1 MLSHSIEPFYLCIVL
16 MRENYGSH
24 NRESFLMDVDIQ
36 KDESIFDLMGHSLA
50 MHRLSQQIQ
59 QVASTNLTVLIQG
72 ETGTGKELVAC
83 FIHKYSQRA
92 SQPLVAIDCGV
103 LPESLFESE
112 SFGHVKGA
120 FTGAYSKRVGYFE
133 LASGGTLFLD
143 EIANLSLST
152 QRKLLRSVQERSI
165 NPVGSTR
172 AVPVDVRLVAASSIM
187 LTAQVEA
194 GSFRSDL
201 FYRLNEFI
209 IYIPPLRERQEDI
222 LFLAER
228 FRHEAN
234 VELNKDVKEFSP
246 EAQAHLLAHAWPG
259 NVREMRNTV
268 RRAVLLST
276 AVITLK
282 HLCQPSGR
290 VRTGSVLSR

>member
-1 MLSHSIEPFYLCIVL
+1 
-16 MRENYGSH
+16 
-24 NRESFLMDVDIQ
+24 MDVDI
-36 KDESIFDLMGHSLA
+36 KNHKSIFDLMGHSLA
-50 MHRLSQQIQ
+50 IQHLSQQIE
-59 QVASTNLTVLIQG
+59 QVARTNLTVLIQG

-83 FIHKYSQRA
+83 FIHQYSPRA
-92 SQPLVAIDCGV
+92 SRPLVAIDCGV

-165 NPVGSTR
+165 YPVGSAR
-172 AVPVDVRLVAASSIM
+172 AVSVDVRLIAASSIM
-187 LTAQVEA
+187 LTTQVEA
-194 GSFRSDL
+194 GCFRSDL
-201 FYRLNEFI
+201 FYRLGEFI
-209 IYIPPLRERQEDI
+209 IYVPPLRERQEDI
-222 LFLAER
+222 VFLAER

-234 VELNKDVKEFSP
+234 AELDKDVKGFSP
-246 EAQAHLLAHAWPG
+246 AAQAHLLAQAWPG
-259 NVREMRNTV
+259 NVRELRNTV

-276 AVITLK
+276 SMITPK
-282 HLCQPSGR
+282 HLCQPAGR
-290 VRTGSVLSR
+290 VRTGKVLSM

>member
-1 MLSHSIEPFYLCIVL
+1 MLFHSVEAFCLCIVRI
-16 MRENYGSH
+16 RENYESY
-24 NRESFLMDVDIQ
+24 NRESFLMAVDIQ
-36 KDESIFDLMGHSLA
+36 QDKSIFDLMGHSLA
-50 MHRLSQQIQ
+50 VHRLSQQIQ
-59 QVASTNLTVLIQG
+59 PVANTNLTVLIQG

-201 FYRLNEFI
+201 FYRLSEFI
-209 IYIPPLRERQEDI
+209 IYVPPLRERQEDI

-234 VELNKDVKEFSP
+234 VELHKDVKEFS
-246 EAQAHLLAHAWPG
+246 AKANAY
-259 NVREMRNTV
+259 
-268 RRAVLLST
+268 
-276 AVITLK
+276 
-282 HLCQPSGR
+282 
-290 VRTGSVLSR
+290 